1 MLSSTILL
9 PSQSVVFLALPIP
22 CDASVTCMMSIAMA
36 WVCTPSTLFTSQCT
50 TSALMKQYGERPF
63 CSESSWIPV
72 LNHSKWHMWEHGLTD
87 SSFWLQTQQSLLGK
101 KKKKRRDKDTGQKK
115 PQWPQSDI
123 SLTSDNKMKSWCW
136 QHFSVL
142 LRIFALIR
150 LWDSNNRSLCKN
162 TRISVSIKFLVGE
175 IGTE

>member
-1 MLSSTILL
+1 MLSSKILL

-87 SSFWLQTQQSLLGK
+87 SSFWLQTPKSLLGK
-101 KKKKRRDKDTGQKK
+101 KKRGGIKIQDKKRHNGPRATYH
-115 PQWPQSDI
+115 W
-123 SLTSDNKMKSWCW
+123 
-136 QHFSVL
+136 L
-142 LRIFALIR
+142 LITRWRADVDSTLVSYWEFL
-150 LWDSNNRSLCKN
+150 LW
-162 TRISVSIKFLVGE
+162 
-175 IGTE
+175 